1 MDQYVS
7 DLEQLIFVKK
17 HQLVAAVAEQK
28 AVNDRKVIVKEQCD
42 QLAADNKMEELVKK
56 WQILKFYQDR
66 GKILEEKIKTVGE
79 ELGVLQV
86 QKLHMQLVHLDQ

>member
-1 MDQYVS
+1 
-7 DLEQLIFVKK
+7 
-17 HQLVAAVAEQK
+17 
-28 AVNDRKVIVKEQCD
+28 
-42 QLAADNKMEELVKK
+42 MEELVKK

-86 QKLHMQLVHLDQ
+86 QRLHMQLVHPDH